1 LTGIVSTV
9 VIILYGFMAGNAE
22 DLFWTLFAF
31 SSMIF
36 LMPYLALFP
45 AFLKL
50 RHADPNAV
58 RPYRVPGGKTV
69 AIILAV
75 ICELFIIQAVVLFVW
90 VPGQPMDWAFAAP
103 VLIGVLITLVVGEI
117 LISVSAKKKNLK

>member
-1 LTGIVSTV
+1 
-9 VIILYGFMAGNAE
+9 
-22 DLFWTLFAF
+22 
-31 SSMIF
+31 
-36 LMPYLALFP
+36 MPYLALFP

-50 RHADPNAV
+50 RHDDPKAV
-58 RPYRVPGGKTV
+58 RPYRVPGGKPL

-90 VPGQPMDWAFAAP
+90 VPGEPMDWAFAGP

-117 LISVSAKKKNLK
+117 LISVSAKKKNAK